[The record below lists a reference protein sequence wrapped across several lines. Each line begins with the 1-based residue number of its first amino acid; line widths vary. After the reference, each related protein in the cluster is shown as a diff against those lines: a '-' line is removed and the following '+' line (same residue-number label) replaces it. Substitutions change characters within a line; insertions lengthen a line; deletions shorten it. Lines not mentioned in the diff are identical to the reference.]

1 MDLVTMVMA
10 YDITDIHMFTMAEK
24 KDLQKQRLNPQPM
37 LKLTHGCSMD
47 MVMDT
52 MAIILDTMAILMVT
66 IGVKIVSDGM
76 KWILIFSNFDDYAF
90 FMKISTSSTKV
101 CVTHK

>member
-1 MDLVTMVMA
+1 MD
-10 YDITDIHMFTMAEK
+10 IPMFMEER
-24 KDLQKQRLNPQPM
+24 KDLLKLNPALWQTQMPILK
-37 LKLTHGCSMD
+37 LKLTHGFSMV